1 MSMQRY
7 IINIIKLC
15 LLFLCCTLLFYFA
28 LRAIHYEY
36 DYYHR
41 YDEPEGTAVKV
52 FVEENNVIDYLYD
65 FLRIGE

>member
-1 MSMQRY
+1 MRRY
-7 IINIIKLC
+7 IFNIFKLC
-15 LLFLCCTLLFYFA
+15 ILFLCCTFLFYLA

-52 FVEENNVIDYLYD
+52 FLEEHDIIDHLYD